1 MIVDDRRRRQLGEAF
16 SEASDID
23 QARDYDAVRPRYP
36 QQVVRT
42 LLELLTPQAAGSS
55 QTAGSSRVVELGA
68 GTGILTRSLLAH
80 GAEVRAVEPSA
91 PMVEVMAERSA
102 EALNDGRLRISRT
115 SAESTEISSGWAD
128 LVVAAQSWHW
138 FDPEA
143 VQPELVRIL
152 RAGGFAAVIANHLD
166 TSVPWVHRLTRIM
179 RAGDVRRPGWR
190 PDFGRSFGEVTTQE
204 HSWERRV
211 TPEEIHRLSRTLSS
225 WLTAD
230 EQERVRRRANLE
242 WYLSDHLGRASG
254 ENVVLPYTTMVYTTQ
269 RDRGEG

>member
-16 SEASDID
+16 SEASDIA

-42 LLELLTPQAAGSS
+42 LLEPLTPQA
-55 QTAGSSRVVELGA
+55 AGSSRVVELGA

-230 EQERVRRRANLE
+230 EQERARRRANLE

-254 ENVVLPYTTMVYTTQ
+254 ENVVLPYTTMVYAARLRQ
-269 RDRGEG
+269 RGAGS